1 MLVHNQK
8 EFDAA
13 VLAKKPIIL
22 SDGCG
27 EIVRWDRPT
36 IASIEVERRGATVK
50 GDLYLV
56 GATVEGDVSLSGAT
70 VEGDVSLSCA
80 TVKGNVSLRGA
91 TVKGDLYLVC
101 ATVEGHVSLSG
112 ATVEGHVSLSGAT
125 VKGDVSLSGA
135 TVKGGIY
142 LVGATVEGDVSLRG
156 ATVKGDWWNP
166 LSYDAS
172 EVVEHLRCAQIS
184 VDSPSDDRATFE
196 RLWND
201 GWRCIETVTR
211 EFVKH

>member
-91 TVKGDLYLVC
+91 TVKGD
-101 ATVEGHVSLSG
+101 
-112 ATVEGHVSLSGAT
+112 
-125 VKGDVSLSGA
+125 
-135 TVKGGIY
+135 
-142 LVGATVEGDVSLRG
+142 
-156 ATVKGDWWNP
+156 WWNP